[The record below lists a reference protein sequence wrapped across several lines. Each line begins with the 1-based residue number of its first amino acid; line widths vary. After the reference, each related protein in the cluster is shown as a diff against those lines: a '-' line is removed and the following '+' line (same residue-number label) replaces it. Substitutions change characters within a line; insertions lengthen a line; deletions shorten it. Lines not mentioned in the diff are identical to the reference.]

1 MLRAL
6 NGVAPDPVS
15 VAVREPTLDDVFL
28 ALPADVA
35 WRNLRIQLRTP
46 QALVFATIQPVIF
59 VLLFRYAFGGAIHVP
74 GTDYVDFLMPGIFA
88 QTVALGAVGTCG
100 PASWSASV
108 PCHWPGSPRSAWW
121 SRSATRSPGASRPS
135 ACGSATARR
144 SGRLR
149 CH

>member
-46 QALVFATIQPVIF
+46 
-59 VLLFRYAFGGAIHVP
+59 
-74 GTDYVDFLMPGIFA
+74 
-88 QTVALGAVGTCG
+88 
-100 PASWSASV
+100 
-108 PCHWPGSPRSAWW
+108 
-121 SRSATRSPGASRPS
+121 
-135 ACGSATARR
+135 
-144 SGRLR
+144 
-149 CH
+149 